1 MHNKDYRKWSE
12 VKANLNVS
20 SDNIYIRAGEIRW
33 VAIGVNVG
41 SEIDGKGVSYTRPCP
56 ILHVI
61 GGSLALI
68 IPFTSKNKANKQFYK
83 RISLQ
88 HFSSNLCLSQIRVV
102 SQKRIFKRLK
112 KIPAKEFTEIKR
124 EVFEFYSRD
133 IVNKQSRKLKK

>member
-41 SEIDGKGVSYTRPCP
+41 SEIDGKGVSFTRPCL

-61 GGSLALI
+61 GGSLALV

-83 RISLQ
+83 NILLQ
-88 HFSSNLCLSQIRVV
+88 HFNSNLCLSQIRVV

-112 KIPAKEFTEIKR
+112 KVPAREFIDIKR
-124 EVFEFYSRD
+124 EVFEFYSCD
-133 IVNKQSRKLKK
+133 IASKQTRRLKK

>member
-41 SEIDGKGVSYTRPCP
+41 SEIDGKGVSFARPCL

-88 HFSSNLCLSQIRVV
+88 HFNSNLCLSQIRVV
-102 SQKRIFKRLK
+102 SQKRIFKRMK
-112 KIPAKEFTEIKR
+112 KIPSQEFIAIKKEVLT
-124 EVFEFYSRD
+124 FYSLD
-133 IVNKQSRKLKK
+133 LEGKK